1 MLIVI
6 DKFAIIH
13 AIFFKRYCFQKVMFY
28 TTSSHKF
35 LSTYCITEISSI
47 SINLNSSLFL
57 LVHVMFYGEN
67 ITYDQY
73 EDWYSYKSL
82 RYNNYSI

>member
-1 MLIVI
+1 MLLVI
-6 DKFAIIH
+6 DKLAINH
-13 AIFFKRYCFQKVMFY
+13 AIFFKSYCFQTVMFY
-28 TTSSHKF
+28 TTSLHEF
-35 LSTYCITEISSI
+35 LSIYCITEISSI

-67 ITYDQY
+67 IACYQY

-82 RYNNYSI
+82 RYNNYST